1 MTTWFFTLHCII
13 IFGIFCNDI
22 TVSFIFQT
30 GVKVAES
37 QRVCHLVSDLK
48 KKQAPDHYHDNYPPN
63 KDAQGSDFA
72 PGLRDLSQSE
82 ELSQIKSP
90 LGEQDLIIKH

>member
-48 KKQAPDHYHDNYPPN
+48 KNRRQIMITIHLK
-63 KDAQGSDFA
+63 KDAQGSDLA

-90 LGEQDLIIKH
+90 LDE